1 MCMLRH
7 IYVKIEGTSIILR
20 NFLAEEDMLFLS
32 YTGIF
37 VKQYLPNCN

>member
-1 MCMLRH
+1 MCMLLH
-7 IYVKIEGTSIILR
+7 IHVKIEGTSIILGK
-20 NFLAEEDMLFLS
+20 FLAEEDILFLY

>member
-1 MCMLRH
+1 MCMLLH
-7 IYVKIEGTSIILR
+7 IYVKIEGTSIILG
-20 NFLAEEDMLFLS
+20 NFLAEEDILFLY